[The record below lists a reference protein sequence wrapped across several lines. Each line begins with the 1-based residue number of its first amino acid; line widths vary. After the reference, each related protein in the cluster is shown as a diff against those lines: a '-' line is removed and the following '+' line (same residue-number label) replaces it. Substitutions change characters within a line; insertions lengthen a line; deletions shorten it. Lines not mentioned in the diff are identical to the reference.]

1 MRPEPI
7 LSLRVQPLS
16 QEFSSME
23 RGIFSSSSTI
33 EIKNFGSLTESAGDR
48 SNWKLTREVDGCQ
61 FSTDTEWSIV
71 NPKANLVL
79 IVFGWIFGINVVLK
93 SIYSLTT
100 QFVV

>member
-48 SNWKLTREVDGCQ
+48 SN
-61 FSTDTEWSIV
+61 
-71 NPKANLVL
+71 
-79 IVFGWIFGINVVLK
+79 
-93 SIYSLTT
+93 
-100 QFVV
+100 